1 MVGTGTHDGR
11 ERNRHGGPESAD
23 AWNERRG
30 GLVTVAESEE
40 EAVEEEEET
49 VEEEEETEPDEE
61 TEAESSGADEGEEG
75 DSIEDLFKGE
85 QDDAGDDGEEPD
97 DEDEAADPEED
108 DDGEGD
114 DDSSEDDGEDDEG
127 AADDEDEDDEEEDG
141 AANGEA
147 TSGGIDDDLA
157 VVEDRT
163 TPPRSAGADP
173 DGGRLST
180 GIDEL
185 DDRLGGGI
193 PPGRILSFVATAD
206 TQSELLVKHLAA
218 QHDCLYLS
226 TLRPKWEVEEEV
238 RDYVQM
244 AAATTGGTSVQIEQ
258 LTPDSR
264 LDSARRYVEKLDGR
278 TVVVI
283 DSANELESR
292 EKERYVYFI
301 DELKRKLWETGSVGL
316 LYCIEEPEP
325 SEGRDVTL
333 RRADLIWQLRPP
345 DEAEGLNHD
354 LLISKFRS
362 GRALT
367 EPLMLS
373 LTDEVRV
380 ESD

>member
-1 MVGTGTHDGR
+1 M
-11 ERNRHGGPESAD
+11 
-23 AWNERRG
+23 
-30 GLVTVAESEE
+30 AESEK
-40 EAVEEEEET
+40 EEEEEE
-49 VEEEEETEPDEE
+49 VAEPDEGDE
-61 TEAESSGADEGEEG
+61 EDEPEDSEAAAGDDG
-75 DSIEDLFKGE
+75 DSIEDLFEGDQE
-85 QDDAGDDGEEPD
+85 DAADGGDDP
-97 DEDEAADPEED
+97 DEDEADAPEED
-108 DDGEGD
+108 DESGSD
-114 DDSSEDDGEDDEG
+114 DESSEAGGE
-127 AADDEDEDDEEEDG
+127 ADDEEAADG
-141 AANGEA
+141 AAEDESSAGR
-147 TSGGIDDDLA
+147 IDEDVA

-163 TPPRSAGADP
+163 APPRFAGADS
-173 DGGRLST
+173 DGGWLST
-180 GIDEL
+180 GIEEL
-185 DDRLGGGI
+185 DDRLDGGI

-244 AAATTGGTSVQIEQ
+244 AAESTGGTSVQIEQ

-278 TVVVI
+278 TIVVI

-345 DEAEGLNHD
+345 DDADGLNHD
-354 LLISKFRS
+354 LVISKFRS